1 MNTTSLRRCCGLLV
15 RAGRARLAI
24 LGLLV
29 TAPAAYSQV
38 VVNTPSAQLTTEAF
52 ANFTTG
58 EVIDTSGRSTTAD
71 DFRFDGGA
79 RLLGR
84 LRFDDGPD
92 IGVRIAGEA
101 NENNARLVEASVLVF
116 GGRGRFEIGERMGL
130 PDVLTGY
137 APNNFQFTS
146 AEFGPASGPSLDPAG
161 RLQTVFLPASLAA
174 QIDRL
179 AGLGVTAALFDDQSA
194 KILYVSPKK
203 HGWLGGI
210 SYARDADDETVAELV
225 QVGLTHESYWQQNV
239 LRWGGTYA
247 YGRAVAVDGQT
258 PRDLNS
264 VSLGVSLTLDD
275 ALMLGVAAS
284 YDGRSRLPIVSEGR
298 LASAAWG
305 ATVSANYNVGPWT
318 MGAYYQYASA
328 EGSTLIARN
337 DRLSVV
343 ALGASYR
350 FTTKLRL
357 YGAWYR
363 FDFEDDD
370 LSEASLSEVGNV
382 FVLGLRL
389 TL

>member
-1 MNTTSLRRCCGLLV
+1 M
-15 RAGRARLAI
+15 
-24 LGLLV
+24 LGLLA
-29 TAPAAYSQV
+29 TAPAAHSQV
-38 VVNTPSAQLTTEAF
+38 LLNTPSAQLTTEAF
-52 ANFTTG
+52 ANFTTA
-58 EVIDTSGRSTTAD
+58 ELIDTRGRSTVAD
-71 DFRFDGGA
+71 DLRFDGGA

-84 LRFDDGPD
+84 FRFDDGPD
-92 IGVRIAGEA
+92 VGVRVAAEA
-101 NENNARLVEASVLVF
+101 NEDDARLVEASILVF
-116 GGRGRFEIGERMGL
+116 GSHGRLEIGERMGL

-161 RLQTVFLPASLAA
+161 RLQTGFLPSSLAA

-179 AGLGVTAALFDDQSA
+179 VGLGVTAALFDDQSA

-203 HGWLGGI
+203 HGWLGGF

-225 QVGLTHESYWQQNV
+225 QLGLTHESYWQQNV

-247 YGRAVAVDGQT
+247 YGRAANEDGVT

-264 VSLGVSLTLDD
+264 VGLGASLILDD

-284 YDGRSRLPIVSEGR
+284 YDGRSRLPITAQGR
-298 LASAAWG
+298 FASVAWG

-318 MGAYYQYASA
+318 MGAYYQYANA
-328 EGSTLIARN
+328 EGNTLIARN
-337 DRLSVV
+337 DRLS
-343 ALGASYR
+343 AFELGVSYR

-363 FDFEDDD
+363 YDFDDDD
-370 LSEASLSEVGNV
+370 LSETSLSEVGNV
-382 FVLGLRL
+382 FLLGLRL